1 MAYRSTGILWTVEK
15 RVLVILLT
23 LSSPFPVVMRGR
35 LKSNIS
41 AVTGEHATCCVETPH
56 SSS

>member
-1 MAYRSTGILWTVEK
+1 VEK

-23 LSSPFPVVMRGR
+23 LSSPFPVVIQGR

-41 AVTGEHATCCVETPH
+41 AVTGEHATCCVEIPH